1 MQEHRKFTDSELE
14 EAVDDLEMLQ
24 FFPKESRG
32 AVLTLLRKM
41 VPHKTALTWLI
52 SECVNHIGKWP
63 GPAELRGLLC
73 TRYDPADGID
83 QWCSLPGYSAADA
96 EAKTIAEHEQ
106 RKIQERVGGYVSEEY
121 REILLSGRKV
131 KKLQ

>member
-1 MQEHRKFTDSELE
+1 MQAHRNFTEAELQ
-14 EAVDDLEMLQ
+14 EAVDDLEMLD
-24 FFPKESRG
+24 FFPKETRG

-41 VPHKTALTWLI
+41 VPHKTALTWLV
-52 SECVNHIGKWP
+52 SEYVNHIGKWH
-63 GPAELRGLLC
+63 GPAELRGVLC
-73 TRYDPADGID
+73 YRFDPADGID

-96 EAKTIAEHEQ
+96 EAKATSEHEQ
-106 RKIQERVGGYVSEEY
+106 RKIQERAGGYVSEES

>member
-1 MQEHRKFTDSELE
+1 MPDKFTKADLN
-14 EAVDDLEMLQ
+14 EAVDALEMLEY
-24 FFPKESRG
+24 FPKEARG
-32 AVLTLLRKM
+32 AVMTLLRNM
-41 VPHKTALTWLI
+41 VPHKQALDWLVA
-52 SECVNHIGKWP
+52 ECVNHIGKWP

-96 EAKTIAEHEQ
+96 EAKALAEHEQ
-106 RKIQERVGGYVSEEY
+106 RKIQERVGGCVAEEAK
-121 REILLSGRKV
+121 EILLGGRKV